1 MKSLTEVIAQF
12 ENSLAGTDTYKVLKA
27 ACLNLIKQDPH
38 HAAAYY
44 PIFVFARSYVI
55 LYEEEAVT
63 FETANKAKA
72 QMLDYLKRI
81 ESALSSDSQEALLS
95 SLNSI
100 VLDYLQSER
109 IF

>member
-1 MKSLTEVIAQF
+1 MNLTEVITQF
-12 ENSLAGTDTYKVLKA
+12 QDTPPGTDAYKEVKA
-27 ACLNLIKQDPH
+27 ACLNLIKGDPH
-38 HAAAYY
+38 NAAAYY
-44 PIFVFARSYVI
+44 LIVGFARSYVI

-63 FETANKAKA
+63 FDTANKAKA
-72 QMLDYLKRI
+72 QMLDYMRRI
-81 ESALSSDSQEALLS
+81 ESALTSNSHEARLS